1 MNKRSWT
8 AMAAILVA
16 LGSMSFAKDKPE
28 QKASNQVVDSGSF
41 GVYVNG
47 RRMATETFSIKQ
59 TSDGSV
65 ASSQFKTDD
74 GRASQTAELSL
85 SVAGEIKRYEWKE
98 ISPEK
103 GTTILEPQNEF
114 LVERVMGGDKTME
127 QPFLMPHTTIV
138 LDDYFFSH
146 REILIWK
153 YLATS
158 CKAEQGKPGCLLSKA
173 QFGVVVPRQRTSSM
187 VTLDYAG
194 REKVSI
200 RGVERELN
208 RINLSSDMGDWAV
221 WLDDQHKIIRMVIA
235 SDNSEVLRD

>member
-1 MNKRSWT
+1 VTKRSW
-8 AMAAILVA
+8 AVMAAILVA
-16 LGSMSFAKDKPE
+16 LGSMSFAKDKPD

-41 GVYVNG
+41 GVYVGG

-85 SVAGEIKRYEWKE
+85 SLSGEIKRYEWKE

-158 CKAEQGKPGCLLSKA
+158 CKAEQGKPGCQISKA

-194 REKVSI
+194 REKVNI
-200 RGVERELN
+200 RGVDRELN
-208 RINLSSDMGDWAV
+208 RVNLSSDMGDWAV

>member
-1 MNKRSWT
+1 VNKRGWT
-8 AMAAILVA
+8 LMAAILVA
-16 LGSMSFAKDKPE
+16 FGPMSLAKDKPDT
-28 QKASNQVVDSGSF
+28 KATNQVVDSGSF
-41 GVYVNG
+41 GIYVNG

-59 TSDGSV
+59 TADGSV

-74 GRASQTAELSL
+74 GRAAQSAELSL
-85 SVAGEIKRYEWKE
+85 SIAGEIKRYEWKE
-98 ISPEK
+98 TSPEK
-103 GTTILEPQNEF
+103 GTTVVEPQNEF
-114 LVERVMGGDKTME
+114 LVERITGGEKTME
-127 QPFLMPHTTIV
+127 QPFLMPHTTVV

-158 CKAEQGKPGCLLSKA
+158 CKAEQGKPGCQISKA

-187 VTLDYAG
+187 VTLEYAG
-194 REKVSI
+194 RETVKVKGI
-200 RGVERELN
+200 DRELN
-208 RINLSSDMGDWAV
+208 RINLSSDMGDWAI

>member
-1 MNKRSWT
+1 MTKGSW
-8 AMAAILVA
+8 AMVAAILVA
-16 LGSMSFAKDKPE
+16 LGSTSFAKDKPD

-41 GVYVNG
+41 GVYVGG
-47 RRMATETFSIKQ
+47 RRMATETFTIKQ

-85 SVAGEIKRYEWKE
+85 SLAGEIKRYEWKE

-158 CKAEQGKPGCLLSKA
+158 CKAEQGKPGCQISKA

-194 REKVSI
+194 REKINI
-200 RGVERELN
+200 RGVDRELN

>member
-1 MNKRSWT
+1 VNRRSWMV
-8 AMAAILVA
+8 MAGILVA
-16 LGSMSFAKDKPE
+16 LGSMSFAKDKPDT
-28 QKASNQVVDSGSF
+28 KGSNQVVDSGSF

-65 ASSQFKTDD
+65 ASSQFRTDD

-85 SVAGEIKRYEWKE
+85 SMAGEIKRYEWKE
-98 ISPEK
+98 ISPDK

-114 LVERVMGGDKTME
+114 LVERVTGGDKTME

-158 CKAEQGKPGCLLSKA
+158 CKAEQGKPGCQISKA

-194 REKVSI
+194 REKISV

>member
-1 MNKRSWT
+1 MVDEHRLYEPAGGTVKKRRLRT
-8 AMAAILVA
+8 MAVILVA
-16 LGSMSFAKDKPE
+16 LGLMSFAKEKPDT
-28 QKASNQVVDSGSF
+28 KPANQVVDSGSF
-41 GVYVNG
+41 GIYVNG

-65 ASSQFKTDD
+65 ASSQFRTDD

-85 SVAGEIKRYEWKE
+85 SMAGEIKRYEWKE
-98 ISPEK
+98 ISPDK

-114 LVERVMGGDKTME
+114 LVERVTGGDKTME

-158 CKAEQGKPGCLLSKA
+158 CKAEQGKPGCQISKA
-173 QFGVVVPRQRTSSM
+173 QFGVVV
-187 VTLDYAG
+187 
-194 REKVSI
+194 
-200 RGVERELN
+200 
-208 RINLSSDMGDWAV
+208 
-221 WLDDQHKIIRMVIA
+221 
-235 SDNSEVLRD
+235 